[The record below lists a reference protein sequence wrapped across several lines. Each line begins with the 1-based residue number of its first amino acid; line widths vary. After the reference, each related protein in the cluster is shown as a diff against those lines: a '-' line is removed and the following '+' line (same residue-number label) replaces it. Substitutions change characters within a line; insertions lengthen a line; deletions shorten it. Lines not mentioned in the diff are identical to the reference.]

1 MKGKITV
8 RLVPLAVAALFVLLD
23 QLTKFYIISNFQVHE
38 SCTAIEGFL
47 NFTYVQ
53 NTGAVGGILSDH
65 RWIFMTVTA
74 IVVLACLFI
83 ILSGKMRSKLML
95 CALTLVL
102 AGGVGNMLDR
112 IFRGYVIDF
121 IDLKFGFLENF
132 FIFNI
137 ADCLVVI
144 GVICA
149 MLYFI
154 VDISESSVKK
164 NKVK

>member
-1 MKGKITV
+1 MRHKVTV
-8 RLVPLAVAALFVLLD
+8 RLVPLAVAAFFVLLD
-23 QLTKFYIISNFQVHE
+23 QLTKFYIIANFHLHE
-38 SCTAIEGFL
+38 SQTVIDGFL
-47 NFTYVQ
+47 DFTYVQ
-53 NTGAVGGILSDH
+53 NTGAVGGILSNH

-74 IVVLACLFI
+74 IVVLACFFI
-83 ILSGKMRSKLML
+83 ILSGKMKSKLML

-112 IFRGYVIDF
+112 IFRGYVVDF
-121 IDLKFGFLENF
+121 IDLTIGFLDNF

-164 NKVK
+164 NKVS